1 MCQDPKELR
10 TTCGGESCGRLC
22 EDDLKQKEQQMETI
36 CWVNSMFEK
45 NQETGVTDKERGE
58 KIRKRPGLGVRWR
71 AT

>member
-1 MCQDPKELR
+1 MK
-10 TTCGGESCGRLC
+10 
-22 EDDLKQKEQQMETI
+22 TI

-71 AT
+71 AI